1 MPKSPP
7 LITTVDEFEDMT
19 MSGVDRS
26 DVPVPTVMARAPWR
40 TLTRSALITAAFIIP
55 ALVVRVAGLHPNPVA
70 ALLVYGA
77 AVVAASFLLAWAAE
91 AAQIDVSGGLAIAVL
106 ALIAVLPEYAVD
118 LYYAYVSGRVPEYTQ
133 YAAANMTGSN
143 RLLMGLGWPV
153 VVLVGIVV
161 ARKLGAGKLSKS
173 AGLAPGLSLEP
184 ANRVELGFLL
194 IAGMVAFL
202 IPATGHIHLLLGLA
216 LLAWFGFYLYKLS
229 HGDVEEPDLVG
240 TAAALGRLPDRGRRI
255 AVIGLFAM
263 SCAVIL
269 LCAAPFADNL
279 VAAGTELG
287 IDRFLLVQWL
297 APLASEAPEFIVATI
312 FASRGKGTAAIATL
326 ISSKVNQWTL
336 LIGSLP
342 VAHLL
347 GGGGFSLA
355 LDARQTEEV
364 LLTATQTLMGVAL
377 ILALRFHRASA
388 WALLVLF
395 IAQFPIASTQG
406 RLLLC
411 GIYTAVA
418 IGGLIIN
425 RRHLAATVRA
435 PFMGRAVRHG
445 GHPHE
450 PSEFAD

>member
-1 MPKSPP
+1 MNPKEMAM
-7 LITTVDEFEDMT
+7 LA
-19 MSGVDRS
+19 VDR
-26 DVPVPTVMARAPWR
+26 PAARATSGCAPWR
-40 TLTRSALITAAFIIP
+40 TLTRSAAITSAFITP
-55 ALVVRVAGLHPNPVA
+55 ALAVRIGGLHPNAVA
-70 ALLVYGA
+70 ALVIYGA

-106 ALIAVLPEYAVD
+106 AVIAVLPEYAVD
-118 LYYAYVSGRVPEYTQ
+118 LYYAYVSGHVPDYTQ

-153 VVLVGIVV
+153 VVLVGAVV
-161 ARKLGAGKLSKS
+161 ARKRGAKT
-173 AGLAPGLSLEP
+173 PGVALEP
-184 ANRVELGFLL
+184 ANRVEIGFLL
-194 IAGMVAFL
+194 IAGMAAFL
-202 IPATGHIHLLLGLA
+202 IPATGHIHLVLGLA
-216 LLAWFGFYLYKLS
+216 LLAWFGFYLYKLG

-240 TAAALGRLPDRGRRI
+240 TAAALAHLPDRGRR
-255 AVIGLFAM
+255 VTVVGLFAM

-287 IDRFLLVQWL
+287 VDRFLLVQWL

-342 VAHLL
+342 LSHLL
-347 GGGGFSLA
+347 GGGGSSLV
-355 LDARQTEEV
+355 LDSRQVEEV

-377 ILALRFHRASA
+377 ILGLRFHRATA

-395 IAQFPIASTQG
+395 LAQFPINTTHG

-411 GIYTAVA
+411 GIYTAAAVA
-418 IGGLIIN
+418 ALIIN

-435 PFMGRAVRHG
+435 PFRGTAVRHS
-445 GHPHE
+445 GHPHDHSE
-450 PSEFAD
+450 PAA

>member
-1 MPKSPP
+1 MTPEEMAMPA
-7 LITTVDEFEDMT
+7 
-19 MSGVDRS
+19 VDRPA
-26 DVPVPTVMARAPWR
+26 VQVTTGRAPWR
-40 TLTRSALITAAFIIP
+40 TLTRSAVITAAFIIP
-55 ALVVRVAGLHPNPVA
+55 ALVVRIAGLHPNPVV
-70 ALLVYGA
+70 ALLIYGS

-106 ALIAVLPEYAVD
+106 AVIAVLPEYAVD
-118 LYYAYVSGRVPEYTQ
+118 LYYAYVSGHVPEYTQ

-161 ARKLGAGKLSKS
+161 ARKLGAGK
-173 AGLAPGLSLEP
+173 ATGLTLEP
-184 ANRVELGFLL
+184 GNRLEIGFLL
-194 IAGMVAFL
+194 IAGLAAFL
-202 IPATGHIHLLLGLA
+202 IPATGHIHLVLGVA

-240 TAAALGRLPDRGRRI
+240 TAAALGHLPNRSRQI
-255 AVIGLFAM
+255 TVVGLFAM
-263 SCAVIL
+263 SCVVIL

-342 VAHLL
+342 VSHLL

-355 LDARQTEEV
+355 LDARQVEEV

-377 ILALRFHRASA
+377 ILGLRFGRASA

-395 IAQFPIASTQG
+395 VAQFPINSTHG

-411 GIYTAVA
+411 GIYAAVA
-418 IGGLIIN
+418 VGGMIVN

-435 PFMGRAVRHG
+435 PFMGTAVRHG

-450 PSEFAD
+450 ESEAGG